1 MAFPDVAQLTALIS
15 PAVDPRGWDVEAVKV
30 TKAGKK
36 SVVAVKLDA
45 DDRPTLDDLEV
56 VSNEISELLDAAEE
70 RGDAN
75 FGAGYTLEVST
86 PGVDLPL
93 TAPRHWRRNR
103 HRLVAL
109 TEEGKKSLWRIGALA
124 EDGSAVI
131 LVAADKKK
139 SGNRDVS
146 VLPEDVRELQLSSA
160 PTAVVEVEFNESPA
174 TQLEITA
181 KTYQEATQWR
191 EEHK

>member
-1 MAFPDVAQLTALIS
+1 MAFPTNAELTELIQPVVTARGLDVEKVKAAPAGRKSAVQI
-15 PAVDPRGWDVEAVKV
+15 AVDADV
-30 TKAGKK
+30 
-36 SVVAVKLDA
+36 
-45 DDRPTLDDLEV
+45 RPTLDDLEEI
-56 VSNEISELLDAAEE
+56 SNEISEVLDAAEDV
-70 RGDAN
+70 GKAN

-109 TEEGKKSLWRIGALA
+109 TEEGQKSLWRIGALA
-124 EDGSAVI
+124 EDDSAVI

-146 VLPEDVRELQLSSA
+146 VFPEDVRELQLSSA
-160 PTAVVEVEFNESPA
+160 PIAVVEVEFNESPA

>member
-1 MAFPDVAQLTALIS
+1 M
-15 PAVDPRGWDVEAVKV
+15 
-30 TKAGKK
+30 
-36 SVVAVKLDA
+36 
-45 DDRPTLDDLEV
+45 
-56 VSNEISELLDAAEE
+56 LLDAAED
-70 RGDAN
+70 RGEVN
-75 FGAGYTLEVST
+75 LGAGYTLEVST

-109 TEEGKKSLWRIGALA
+109 TEAGKKSLWRIGALA
-124 EDGSAVI
+124 EDESAVI

-146 VLPEDVRELQLSSA
+146 VFPEDVRELQLSSA

>member
-1 MAFPDVAQLTALIS
+1 MAFP
-15 PAVDPRGWDVEAVKV
+15 GVEEFTTMITPVTSSHGLDIEGVKIV
-30 TKAGKK
+30 RAGRK
-36 SVVAVKLDA
+36 SVVAIKLDA
-45 DDRPTLDDLEV
+45 DARPDLDRLEV
-56 VSNEISELLDAAEE
+56 VSQDISTLLDAAEE
-70 RGDAN
+70 RGEVS

-109 TEEGKKSLWRIGALA
+109 TEAGKKSLWRIGALA
-124 EDGSAVI
+124 EDESAVI

-146 VLPEDVRELQLSSA
+146 VFPEDVRELQLSSA